1 MTPIII
7 VSLVFL
13 FGLALGAVVIW
24 YILRRRE
31 KVGLK
36 EPENKKAELSLTFH
50 WKYIILPAV
59 MLLLSIVL
67 ASVFYPHLTDQVA
80 WRFNLEGS
88 AKGWLS
94 REIITLL
101 MLLLQ
106 FLLVLAASAITWG
119 ITRMSRSFGQI
130 ESALKPERLILLMGN
145 MAALPQIVL
154 TFVMIDIFSY
164 NIYGRHLMPIWL
176 FALIVIVA
184 GGIIL
189 TILFIRTIKLSRSIR
204 R

>member
-1 MTPIII
+1 
-7 VSLVFL
+7 
-13 FGLALGAVVIW
+13 
-24 YILRRRE
+24 
-31 KVGLK
+31 
-36 EPENKKAELSLTFH
+36 
-50 WKYIILPAV
+50 
-59 MLLLSIVL
+59 
-67 ASVFYPHLTDQVA
+67 
-80 WRFNLEGS
+80 
-88 AKGWLS
+88 
-94 REIITLL
+94 

-154 TFVMIDIFSY
+154 AFVMLDIFSY

-176 FALIVIVA
+176 FALIDIIA

-189 TILFIRTIKLSRSIR
+189 TILFIRTIKLSRSISR
-204 R
+204 